1 MKIIVAPD
9 SFKGSLS
16 AETASAAIARGIHA
30 ALPEAEVIQIP
41 IADGGEGTL
50 DCLLRATAGERMV
63 VQVTGPLG
71 QIIDAEYGILNEGR
85 IAVIEMAK
93 ASGLT
98 LVPIEKRNPMLTTS
112 YGMGE
117 LIKAA
122 LDAGCRDFILA
133 VGGSASNDGGAGM
146 LKALG
151 MRFVDTHGDDIIA
164 FGGNLGRIAQI
175 DDRHWDTRIR
185 HARFMLAS
193 DVQNPWLGDNGATY
207 VFGPQKGAT
216 DEQLITL
223 EQNMT
228 HWVDCVEQKT
238 GLLLRDRAG
247 AGAAGGIGGA
257 FLAFFPIEIQRGID
271 MVIGHTRF
279 REFLADA
286 DLVITGEGRIDHQTL
301 SGKTALGIA
310 QEAKRAGVPAVA
322 LAGSLGKGIEALYSH
337 GLSAMLSIVNRPMSL
352 QEAMLNAESLLEQAA
367 EQLMRTMIIFHKER
381 VSDED

>member
-30 ALPEAEVIQIP
+30 ALPEAEVFQIP

-50 DCLLRATAGERMV
+50 DCLLRATAGERVV

-71 QIIDAEYGILNEGR
+71 QTIDAEYGILNEGR

-98 LVPIEKRNPMLTTS
+98 LVPIEERNPMLTTS

-133 VGGSASNDGGAGM
+133 VGGSATNDGGTGM
-146 LKALG
+146 LQALG
-151 MRFVDTHGDDIIA
+151 MRFVDIHGDDIMA
-164 FGGNLGRIAQI
+164 VGGNLGLIAQI
-175 DDRHWDTRIR
+175 DDRHWDSRIR

-238 GLLLRDRAG
+238 GLLLRDRPG

-271 MVIGHTRF
+271 VVIGHTRF
-279 REFLADA
+279 REFLVEA

-301 SGKTALGIA
+301 SGKTPLGIA

-322 LAGSLGKGIEALYSH
+322 LAGSLGKGIEALYPH
-337 GLSAMLSIVNRPMSL
+337 GLSAMLSMVNRPMSL

-367 EQLMRTMIIFHKER
+367 EQLIRTMIIFHKER

>member
-1 MKIIVAPD
+1 
-9 SFKGSLS
+9 
-16 AETASAAIARGIHA
+16 
-30 ALPEAEVIQIP
+30 
-41 IADGGEGTL
+41 
-50 DCLLRATAGERMV
+50 
-63 VQVTGPLG
+63 
-71 QIIDAEYGILNEGR
+71 
-85 IAVIEMAK
+85 
-93 ASGLT
+93 
-98 LVPIEKRNPMLTTS
+98 MLTTS

-133 VGGSASNDGGAGM
+133 VGGSATNDGGTGM
-146 LKALG
+146 LQALG
-151 MRFVDTHGDDIIA
+151 MRFVDIHGDDIMA
-164 FGGNLGRIAQI
+164 VGGNLGLIAQI
-175 DDRHWDTRIR
+175 DDRHWDSRIR

-238 GLLLRDRAG
+238 GLLLRDRPG

-271 MVIGHTRF
+271 VVIGHTRF
-279 REFLADA
+279 REFLVEA

-301 SGKTALGIA
+301 SGKTPLGIA

-322 LAGSLGKGIEALYSH
+322 LAGSLGKGIEALYPH
-337 GLSAMLSIVNRPMSL
+337 GLSAMLSMVNRPMSL

-367 EQLMRTMIIFHKER
+367 EQLIRTMIIFHKER